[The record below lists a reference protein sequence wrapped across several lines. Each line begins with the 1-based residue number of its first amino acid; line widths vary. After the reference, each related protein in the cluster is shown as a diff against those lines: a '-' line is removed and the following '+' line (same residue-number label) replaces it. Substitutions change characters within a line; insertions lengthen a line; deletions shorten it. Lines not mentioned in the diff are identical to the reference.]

1 MIDITTKTTTVN
13 TANDSL
19 IIVNNLET
27 LPGGR
32 SLDVTGFTDTE
43 ISAGH
48 LIIKK
53 ITDSTYKPLPK
64 DGTLPSG
71 YAYVGVLVAS
81 LKTAKA
87 TASIMTRGT
96 VNEAYLKYAVSSTAK
111 TALSLIQFIKV

>member
-13 TANDSL
+13 TSNDSL
-19 IIVNNLET
+19 VIVNCLET

-32 SLDVTGFTDTE
+32 SLDVVGFTDTE

-48 LIIKK
+48 PIIKK
-53 ITDSTYKPLPK
+53 TTDNTYKPLPK
-64 DGTLPSG
+64 TGTLPSG
-71 YAYVGVLVAS
+71 YEYVGVLVAS

-96 VNEAYLKYAVSSTAK
+96 VNESYLKYTVSSAAK
-111 TALSLIQFIKV
+111 TALTLIQFIKV